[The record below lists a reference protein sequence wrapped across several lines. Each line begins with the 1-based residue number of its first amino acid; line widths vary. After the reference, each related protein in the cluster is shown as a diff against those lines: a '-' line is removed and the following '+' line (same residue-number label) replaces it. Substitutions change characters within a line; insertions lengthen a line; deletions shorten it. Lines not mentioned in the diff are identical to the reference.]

1 MTASYNLQEPL
12 TPEQAE
18 ESVRAVEAAVKCGA
32 LWPLARGTVGR
43 SAVKEAAAAL
53 GIDPSTL
60 RHRLR
65 RAFALYKRA
74 PCDIPPNPQGPSV
87 AKKKGGKSGPS
98 IAEEREMVRLRDEV
112 AALKKRVKDLHR
124 QAMDDDAIREIL
136 TGMARHDPQPVAWL
150 SPSSGGR
157 SNGPTPQVPMTVWT
171 DWHLGETVSAAETH
185 GVNAYTIQIAE
196 ERVTRIIDRTI
207 ALARDHGPKAYPGAV
222 VCLGGDFVSGGLH
235 PELLATDEQEVIP
248 SALRA
253 ADMLT
258 SGLKRMA
265 DHFGRLYVPCA
276 AGNHGRAT
284 QKPQFKRYVFKN
296 FDFLIYEM
304 VRKNLADDPRIVIHH
319 TSENDVHFRVYG
331 LRFALTHGDMLG
343 VKGGDGI
350 IGALGPIMRGE
361 IKTGKQ
367 MAAIG
372 KDYDILIMGH
382 WHQALWLPRAIV
394 ANTLKGWDEYARLSL
409 RAPPSAPSQPLFFVH
424 PRHGITSKWDVMADE
439 APATAG
445 SREWVSVFGP

>member
-1 MTASYNLQEPL
+1 MTVRYHLQSPL

-18 ESVRAVEAAVKCGA
+18 EAVDAVEAAVKNGA
-32 LWPLARGTVGR
+32 LWPFSRGAVGR
-43 SAVKEAAAAL
+43 SAAHEAAKAL
-53 GIDPSTL
+53 GVDSSTFRNRLL
-60 RHRLR
+60 RAHE
-65 RAFALYKRA
+65 LYKLA
-74 PCDIPPNPQGPSV
+74 PCGIAPMPRQPTA
-87 AKKKGGKSGPS
+87 AKTKAGKRPPS
-98 IAEEREMVRLRDEV
+98 IEEERDLVRLRDEV
-112 AALKKRVKDLHR
+112 TTLKKRVKDLHR

-150 SPSSGGR
+150 TSPAAGR
-157 SNGPTPQVPMTVWT
+157 GNGPTPQVPMTVWT

-185 GVNAYTIQIAE
+185 GVNAYTMDIAE
-196 ERVTRIIDRTI
+196 QRVARVIDRTI

-235 PELLATDEQEVIP
+235 PELLASDEAEVIP

-258 SGLKRMA
+258 AGLKRMA

-284 QKPQFKRYVFKN
+284 KKPEFKRYVFKN

-304 VRKNLADDPRIVIHH
+304 VRKNLANDPRIRIHH

-409 RAPPSAPSQPLFFVH
+409 RAPPSPPSQPLFFVH

-439 APATAG
+439 APAAAG
-445 SREWVSVFGP
+445 PRDWVSVFA